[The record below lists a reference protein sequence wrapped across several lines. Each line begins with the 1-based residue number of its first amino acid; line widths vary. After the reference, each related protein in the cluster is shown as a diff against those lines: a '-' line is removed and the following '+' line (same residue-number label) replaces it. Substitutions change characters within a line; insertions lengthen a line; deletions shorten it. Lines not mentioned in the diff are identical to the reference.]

1 MSNLLLLY
9 TFIHFTLTPHNI
21 YIIFNFFSFCLFFVV
36 DADGR
41 YWFEFPFFIFVS
53 WAFEYFRRRLCVG
66 SVGDDSMS
74 YGYESI
80 LWSFFFF
87 VYRMFI
93 PRQKILDIAKQT
105 KKKTHIQTN
114 NNKIS
119 RDVGKGKKRKYNDI
133 FNPLLVNELL
143 FVRRIYRLLQNDNSN
158 VRKRINVVVVAAVLS
173 FLFFSLFFRFN
184 FFFSLS

>member
-1 MSNLLLLY
+1 
-9 TFIHFTLTPHNI
+9 
-21 YIIFNFFSFCLFFVV
+21 
-36 DADGR
+36 
-41 YWFEFPFFIFVS
+41 
-53 WAFEYFRRRLCVG
+53 
-66 SVGDDSMS
+66 
-74 YGYESI
+74 
-80 LWSFFFF
+80 
-87 VYRMFI
+87 MFI

-105 KKKTHIQTN
+105 KKKTHMQTN

-158 VRKRINVVVVAAVLS
+158 VRKRINAVDVAAVLS
-173 FLFFSLFFRFN
+173 FLFFSLFFPFN